1 MDTHHSKLV
10 VEDLCLG
17 HRSRLSGKFTTACE
31 NLSFD
36 VREGEFVAIV
46 GPSGCGK
53 TTFLSAVAGLMPVA
67 AGRLELDGR
76 QLTGPGRDRSL
87 VFQQA
92 SLFPWRNVFGNL
104 WFALQAHGR
113 NDAEGEERVR
123 HLLELVGLGSHGDSY
138 PRELSGGM
146 MQRVNLAR
154 ALVTDPD
161 LLLLDEP
168 FAALDAQTR
177 EVMQSE
183 LTRIWQADEVS
194 AGKTAVFITHD
205 VPEAVFLADRV
216 IVFSRGPAH
225 VVESVPVDL
234 GRPRTREVKRTPEFL
249 AITDQILDL
258 VMQQSD
264 HGWRSDSH
272 GSDATVVA

>member
-1 MDTHHSKLV
+1 VNANQSKLV
-10 VEDLCLG
+10 VEDLRLG
-17 HRSRLSGKFTTACE
+17 HRSRLNGKFTTACE
-31 NLSFD
+31 DLSFD
-36 VREGEFVAIV
+36 VQEGEFVAIV

-53 TTFLSAVAGLMPVA
+53 TTFLTAVAGLMPVA
-67 AGRLELDGR
+67 SGRLELDGR
-76 QLTGPGRDRSL
+76 QLRGPGRDRSL
-87 VFQQA
+87 VFQHA
-92 SLFPWRNVFGNL
+92 SLFPWRNVTGNVS
-104 WFALQAHGR
+104 FPLQAQKR
-113 NDAEGEERVR
+113 NDEKGKERVR
-123 HLLELVGLGSHGDSY
+123 QLLELVGLGDNGNTY

-154 ALVTDPD
+154 ALVTDPE

-194 AGKTAVFITHD
+194 SGKTAVFITHD

-225 VVESVPVDL
+225 LVESVPVDL

-249 AITDQILDL
+249 AITDHILDL

-264 HGWRSDSH
+264 HGMRSASH
-272 GSDATVVA
+272 GHSATVDA